1 MKILSNGFLIH
12 ARDYQE
18 TSSII
23 NIFTADKGI
32 QSLLFKGKYTNK
44 DRFKF
49 SIFKEYSFYYDDKYN
64 LPYLSHFEAINDY
77 DFDKKYYLLGL
88 YINELLYKTLKEG
101 YDFEKIYT
109 HYREFLINLSISSD
123 TLNRLALLFE
133 KTLLQDLGYELTLS
147 EETNLQERQFY
158 DYDINNGF
166 KLSLSRT
173 KDSLSGEELKSFFTN
188 TLSCEVTIS
197 NLRVILR
204 RAYKEIF
211 PNINLLGDK
220 LF

>member
-49 SIFKEYSFYYDDKYN
+49 SIFKEYSFSYDDKYN
-64 LPYLSHFEAINDY
+64 LPYLSRFEAINDY

-101 YDFEKIYT
+101 YDFEKYILT
-109 HYREFLINLSISSD
+109 IGSS
-123 TLNRLALLFE
+123 
-133 KTLLQDLGYELTLS
+133 
-147 EETNLQERQFY
+147 
-158 DYDINNGF
+158 
-166 KLSLSRT
+166 
-173 KDSLSGEELKSFFTN
+173 
-188 TLSCEVTIS
+188 
-197 NLRVILR
+197 
-204 RAYKEIF
+204 
-211 PNINLLGDK
+211 
-220 LF
+220 